1 MKINAYGLTPQGS
14 VFQGNN
20 SNGENS
26 LCPET
31 MFPILSTTF
40 LKH

>member
-20 SNGENS
+20 SKGEKVYVQK
-26 LCPET
+26 LC
-31 MFPILSTTF
+31 FQYYLQHF
-40 LKH
+40 

>member
-14 VFQGNN
+14 IFQGNN
-20 SNGENS
+20 SKGENS